1 MSHRDFKDP
10 LYAHFARIG
19 HALSSPTR
27 LELLDL
33 ISQGEMTV
41 ERLADQAH
49 SSVKN
54 TSAHLRVLREARLVT
69 TRRVGTHVYYRLTG
83 DDVFRLVQAVQ
94 ATARN
99 RLAEVEQI
107 TQLYLTSRDQLVPVA
122 FDDLR
127 RLVRDDLVTVIDAR
141 PKGEYE
147 AGHIPGALSIPVP
160 ELERRF
166 REIPKGREVIAY
178 CRGPYCVYSLDA
190 VTQLRKRG
198 YRARR
203 AADGFPA
210 WRTAGLPVQTGPAA
224 RADGVASRRRRERS
238 PR

>member
-1 MSHRDFKDP
+1 MSHREFKDP

-41 ERLADQAH
+41 ERLADQAQ

-69 TRRVGTHVYYRLTG
+69 TRRVGTHIYYRLTG

-94 ATARN
+94 DTARN

-141 PKGEYE
+141 PREEYE
-147 AGHIPGALSIPVP
+147 AGHIPGALSIPVS

-166 REIPKGREVIAY
+166 KEIPRAREVIAY
-178 CRGPYCVYSLDA
+178 CRGPYCVYALDA

-210 WRTAGLPVQTGPAA
+210 WRNAGLPVQAGPAA
-224 RADGVASRRRRERS
+224 GPDGAAERRRTRRS
-238 PR
+238 LR

>member
-1 MSHRDFKDP
+1 
-10 LYAHFARIG
+10 
-19 HALSSPTR
+19 
-27 LELLDL
+27 
-33 ISQGEMTV
+33 
-41 ERLADQAH
+41 
-49 SSVKN
+49 
-54 TSAHLRVLREARLVT
+54 
-69 TRRVGTHVYYRLTG
+69 
-83 DDVFRLVQAVQ
+83 VQAVQ

-141 PKGEYE
+141 PVEEYE

-210 WRTAGLPVQTGPAA
+210 WRTAGLPVQTGPAG
-224 RADGVASRRRRERS
+224 RVNGVAKRRRRERS
-238 PR
+238 TR